1 MARKPK
7 VEQQWPADA
16 VERRKV
22 SDLTPYTRN
31 ARKHS
36 DKQIEQIIAS
46 IKQWGWTIPI
56 LVDEDGT
63 IIAGHGRVMAANKMG
78 IDEVPVMVA
87 RGWTQAQKHSYVLAD
102 NQIATNAGWD
112 QELLALELSDL
123 KEADFDLTLLGFS
136 DREISRSLQSL
147 APETA
152 DSILS
157 GDLQFRVVVDCASEE
172 QQAEL
177 LSRLE
182 AEGLKCRALIS

>member
-1 MARKPK
+1 MAGEKN
-7 VEQQWPADA
+7 VTQQWPADA

-22 SDLTPYTRN
+22 SDLTPYARN

-36 DKQIEQIIAS
+36 DKQIEQIVAS

-63 IIAGHGRVMAANKMG
+63 IIAGHGRLMAANKMG
-78 IDEVPVMVA
+78 LDDVPVMVA

-112 QELLALELSDL
+112 QELLALELADL
-123 KEADFDLTLLGFS
+123 KQADFDLTVLGFS
-136 DREISRSLQSL
+136 DREINRSLQSL
-147 APETA
+147 LPETA

-157 GDLQFRVVVDCASEE
+157 EDLQFRVVVDCASED

>member
-1 MARKPK
+1 MAQKPK
-7 VEQQWPADA
+7 ADLQWPADA

-22 SDLTPYTRN
+22 SDLTPYARN

-36 DKQIEQIIAS
+36 DKQIDQIVAS

-56 LVDEDGT
+56 LIDEDGT
-63 IIAGHGRVMAANKMG
+63 IIAGHGRLIAANKMG
-78 IDEVPVMVA
+78 IEEVPVMVA
-87 RGWTQAQKHSYVLAD
+87 RGWTQAQKHSYLLAD

-112 QELLALELSDL
+112 QELLALELADL
-123 KEADFDLTLLGFS
+123 KEADFDLTVLGFS
-136 DREISRSLQSL
+136 DRDIDRSLQSL
-147 APETA
+147 AAETA

-157 GDLQFRVVVDCASEE
+157 ADLQFRVVVDCVGEE
-172 QQAEL
+172 QQGEL